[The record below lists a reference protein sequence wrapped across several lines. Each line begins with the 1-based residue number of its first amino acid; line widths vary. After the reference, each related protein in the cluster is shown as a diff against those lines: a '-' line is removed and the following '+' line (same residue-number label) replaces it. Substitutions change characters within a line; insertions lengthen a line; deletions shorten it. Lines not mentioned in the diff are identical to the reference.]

1 MSAFGPFAS
10 TQTLDFTAL
19 EPIHYFHQRPT
30 GAGKTTL
37 LDGICFAL
45 YGKTTGNE
53 REGSQMRCD
62 MADDSLLTEVTF
74 SFQLGSNSYRIRRV
88 PEQDRVKKSGDGSTV
103 QKPEAQLFKLT
114 PMAMK
119 AY

>member
-1 MSAFGPFAS
+1 MRPLSLSMSAFGPFAS
-10 TQTLDFTAL
+10 TQQLDFTAL
-19 EPIHYFHQRPT
+19 GTNPLFLINGPT

-74 SFQLGSNSYRIRRV
+74 SFQLGNSCYRIRRV
-88 PEQDRVKKSGDGSTV
+88 PEQDRVKKAVT
-103 QKPEAQLFKLT
+103 AQRCKSPKLS
-114 PMAMK
+114 
-119 AY
+119 YIR